1 MCWAR
6 GDRFEGFGE
15 GIPLETSAAGWDA
28 LRNDRPAI
36 SRCDD
41 CRTWQHPPQ
50 ERCRHC
56 GGPASFEDVSGRGT
70 IFSFIVVR
78 QQMVPGHDV
87 PYVVGLVELE
97 EQRGLRLSAR
107 VAATPEDVTIGAPV
121 RVRFADIGNSGFRAP
136 ELELSEL

>member
-1 MCWAR
+1 MN
-6 GDRFEGFGE
+6 DF
-15 GIPLETSAAGWDA
+15 LTSPPVPVPDAVSSGYWDA
-28 LRNDRPAI
+28 LRNDRLAI
-36 SRCDD
+36 SRCHD

-70 IFSFIVVR
+70 VFSFIVVR

-97 EQRGLRLSAR
+97 EQPGLRLSAR
-107 VAATPEDVTIGAPV
+107 VVATPEDVTIGAPV
-121 RVRFADIGNSGFRAP
+121 RVRFADIGDSGFRAP
-136 ELELSEL
+136 EFELSEV